1 MGGVEY
7 VAAVEVGGTVE
18 SGLEGL
24 GRADGLVV
32 VTASVGLIAGTAV
45 GAEFGFVSAGA
56 LVAAIVVGLI
66 GVGAA
71 LDVVDGEVVGVE
83 VVDVE
88 VVELVAEVVVVDD
101 VVVVEV
107 PTPVN
112 GETFSGSSPAPV
124 SSTETSSA

>member
-1 MGGVEY
+1 M
-7 VAAVEVGGTVE
+7 GGTVA
-18 SGLEGL
+18 SGIEGL
-24 GRADGLVV
+24 GRADGLAVV
-32 VTASVGLIAGTAV
+32 VASVGLIAGTAV

-71 LDVVDGEVVGVE
+71 LDVVDGEVVDVDVVDVD

-101 VVVVEV
+101 VVVVKV